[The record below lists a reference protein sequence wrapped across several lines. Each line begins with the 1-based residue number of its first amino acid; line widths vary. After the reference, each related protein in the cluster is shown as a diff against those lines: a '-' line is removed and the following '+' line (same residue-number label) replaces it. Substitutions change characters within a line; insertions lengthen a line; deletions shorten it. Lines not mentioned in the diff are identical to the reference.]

1 VASLGTSQATLLYTD
16 STGAQASSAIA
27 TSPNVSVVITQMDAS
42 SITGTFSGTIVS
54 TTDFTTSYAVTEG
67 AFHLPRQ

>member
-1 VASLGTSQATLLYTD
+1 
-16 STGAQASSAIA
+16 
-27 TSPNVSVVITQMDAS
+27 MDAS